1 MVTTADIRNRSLKS
15 SAYQEFRVQVLCT
28 AGYKVL
34 STVGQPG
41 STADGR
47 PSQVEA
53 GAINLVVAVNYH
65 CTQEAMLEAMAIAT
79 QAKVK
84 VIHEL
89 GLRNHLT
96 MQATGAN
103 MDCVAIACGHDRRY
117 RFSGKHT
124 KWGQLMR

>member
-1 MVTTADIRNRSLKS
+1 MGS
-15 SAYQEFRVQVLCT
+15 E
-28 AGYKVL
+28 AGGNDEGRVL
-34 STVGQPG
+34 SAVGQPG
-41 STADGR
+41 STVDGR

-65 CTQEAMLEAMAIAT
+65 FTQEAMLEAMAIAT
-79 QAKVK
+79 EARVK

-103 MDCVAIACGHDRRY
+103 MDCVAIGLRPPISL
-117 RFSGKHT
+117 F
-124 KWGQLMR
+124 